1 MMNKIPPMVSV
12 SDVQRSYQAV
22 SQKVKRAKEPVVV
35 LNNGQPDMVLLNVDW
50 YNKHIEQRQKEE
62 EEHMYKVTQQALA
75 DDKAGKSIELRE
87 GETLTQILERIGN
100 VD

>member
-50 YNKHIEQRQKEE
+50 YNKHVEQQQKEE
-62 EEHMYKVTQQALA
+62 EENYLLKLGEEAL
-75 DDKAGKSIELRE
+75 KEFKEGKSIEMLPS
-87 GETLTQILERIGN
+87 ETLVEMLERI
-100 VD
+100 DD

>member
-1 MMNKIPPMVSV
+1 MVSV

-50 YNKHIEQRQKEE
+50 YNKHVEQRQKEE
-62 EEHMYKVTQQALA
+62 EENYLLKLGEEAL
-75 DDKAGKSIELRE
+75 KEFKEGKSIEMLP
-87 GETLTQILERIGN
+87 GETLMEMLER
-100 VD
+100 VDD